1 MLPVDEAVS
10 RVLTTVR
17 AVGVETVDVASAL
30 GRVLARDVV
39 SSVDV
44 PPWDTS
50 AMDGYAVRAAD
61 AAPGASLTLQ
71 PPIAAGRLAT
81 VAVAA
86 GLAAPIATGAPM
98 PDGADAVVI
107 VEDTDAARTGEVSLR
122 AGAEPGAWVRR
133 RGADLR
139 TGQTV
144 LTAGAT
150 LNAAQLGLLGS
161 IGLTK
166 VAVARRA
173 RVAIL
178 ITGDEV
184 AKPGDARTPGQLWS
198 SNHLVLAGLVEA
210 AGAVVAEVGFVGDD
224 LEATVSALRSIGDVD
239 VVLTTGGVSVGARDV
254 TRDALER
261 VGVSREFYKV
271 RMQPGKPLAF
281 GLWSRPS
288 GEVAVFGLPGNPVS
302 CAVVFVT
309 MVRPWLRAAMG
320 AARPHLPIVF
330 ATAGEALRSGP
341 GRARFERVRL
351 TDGPTGRVA
360 WATGDRSSGVLSS
373 LARAD
378 GLMVLGPDTP
388 GPQPGEPV
396 RVLLLAG
403 EAERVDYGW

>member
-1 MLPVDEAVS
+1 MIPVDEAVA

-17 AVGVETVDVASAL
+17 AVGLETVEVASAL

-39 SSVDV
+39 STVDV

-50 AMDGYAVRAAD
+50 AMDGYALRAAD
-61 AAPGASLTLQ
+61 SAPGASLNLQ

-81 VAVAA
+81 VAVEA
-86 GLAAPIATGAPM
+86 GWAAPIATGAPM
-98 PDGADAVVI
+98 PEGADAVVI
-107 VEDTDAARTGEVSLR
+107 VEDTDAARTGAVTLR
-122 AGAEPGAWVRR
+122 AGAAPGAWVRR

-139 TGQTV
+139 VGQTV
-144 LTAGAT
+144 LTAGGA

-161 IGLTK
+161 VGLTT
-166 VAVARRA
+166 VDVARRA

-184 AKPGDARTPGQLWS
+184 ARPGEPRTPGQLWS

-210 AGAVVAEVGFVGDD
+210 AGAVVVQVAFVGDD
-224 LEATVSALRSIGDVD
+224 LEATVAALQALVDCD
-239 VVLTTGGVSVGARDV
+239 VVLTTGGVSVGTRDV
-254 TRDALER
+254 TREALGH

-281 GLWSRPS
+281 GMWARPA
-288 GEVAVFGLPGNPVS
+288 GDVAVFGLPGNPVS
-302 CAVVFVT
+302 CAVVFLT

-320 AARPHLPIVF
+320 AARAHLPIVS

-351 TDGPTGRVA
+351 TEGPTGRVA

-396 RVLLLAG
+396 RVMLLAG
-403 EAERVDYGW
+403 EAERIEYGW